1 MAPLSSAVPGGG
13 AFTRRTLLRSAFV
26 LPLAAAGGSALA
38 AAAYPSRPITL
49 VLALAAG
56 GAGDLVSRRIG
67 QKMTEHMH
75 QPVVIEN
82 RPGAG
87 AAAAAVMVKGARP
100 DGYTM
105 LLTGNGIAI
114 SAVLFNRLPYNAEK
128 DFRPVS
134 TLAFF
139 DLALITGPQ
148 SPFTS
153 VKDVLA
159 YAKANPGKLSIG
171 CTRIGSTQ
179 HLAAEML
186 KGMASFE
193 AVTVPYKSTGELLT
207 AVHNNDVQLAMEIV
221 PPVLGQITG
230 KQVKALAVAGEKR
243 FPGLP
248 EVPTIAESGVP
259 GFEATSW
266 AGISVPAAT
275 PDAIVQALNKEILLA
290 VSSPDVQKDLQ
301 AVGYVVR
308 GSTPQEMERRTQGD
322 MAKWKAV
329 IERAGVPKQ

>member
-1 MAPLSSAVPGGG
+1 MHPLSIAVPGGG
-13 AFTRRTLLRSAFV
+13 ALTRRSVLRSALA
-26 LPLAAAGGSALA
+26 LPLAAAGGA
-38 AAAYPSRPITL
+38 AFAADPYPSRPITL
-49 VLALAAG
+49 VLALGPG

-67 QKMTEHMH
+67 QKMTEHMR

-87 AAAAAVMVKGARP
+87 AAAAAAVVKQAKA
-100 DGYTM
+100 DGYTA

-114 SAVLFNRLPYNAEK
+114 SAVLFNKLRYDAAK
-128 DFRPVS
+128 DFRAVS

-139 DLALITGPQ
+139 DLALITDEQ
-148 SPFTS
+148 SKFQS
-153 VKDVLA
+153 VRDVLA
-159 YAKANPGKLSIG
+159 FAKANPGKLSMG
-171 CTRIGSTQ
+171 STRIGSTQ

-186 KGMASFE
+186 KGMASID
-193 AVTVPYKSTGELLT
+193 AVTVPYKSTGEMLT
-207 AVHNNDVQLAMEIV
+207 ALRSGDLQVAMEIV
-221 PPVLGQITG
+221 PPILGQISS
-230 KQVKALAVAGEKR
+230 KQVKVLAVAGDRR

-248 EVPTIAESGVP
+248 EVPTVAESGLP

-275 PDAIVQALNKEILLA
+275 PDAVVEALNKEIVRA
-290 VSSPDVQKDLQ
+290 IAAPDVQKDLQ

-308 GSTPQEMERRTQGD
+308 SSTPQEMEQRTRSD

-329 IERAGVPKQ
+329 IEKAGVPKQ